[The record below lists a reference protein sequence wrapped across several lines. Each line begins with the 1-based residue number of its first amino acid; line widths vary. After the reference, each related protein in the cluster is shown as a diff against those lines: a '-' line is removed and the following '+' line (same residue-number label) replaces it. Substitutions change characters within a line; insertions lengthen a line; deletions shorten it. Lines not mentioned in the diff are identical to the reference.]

1 MSGIPE
7 NILGELSR
15 LVSVHTGLHFPE
27 KKWPALAKG
36 ILSVANTQ
44 STDIYKL
51 LHDLQSAA
59 PPKDVIHLIADRLTI
74 GETYF
79 LRDKNFFQILKDQI
93 IQGLIQHPR
102 RNTKKI
108 IFWSAGCATGEEP
121 YSLAILIDHMLPEL
135 FNWEITIIGSDIN
148 RTALEKAEKGIYS
161 NWSLRETPEPIIK
174 KYFSQIGENQF
185 ELAPHIRRMVTFAQ
199 VNLMARQYASQLN
212 CHDKMDVILC
222 RNVLMYFND
231 QNRNRVI
238 ENLAESLVK
247 NGWLITG
254 PSEAGFVNVPA
265 LTSVRFPNALYHRK
279 GEPRQLDAP
288 ENLLL
293 LKRNKTL
300 DASKTPKTQPE
311 TLKDRLKKK
320 GQTRRSTDT
329 IALVRSKKSYYDVYQ
344 DALSDYNTGDYKKS
358 VEKLTS
364 ILSEGRNSSGS
375 FLMQAEGM
383 ILMARS
389 YANLGDLVPA
399 KTWCERA
406 LDFEKLNPELYYL
419 LSTIHQSA
427 DDIAAAIKSLK
438 QAIYL
443 DPEFIMA
450 HFMMGMLMQQQNMPL
465 ESAKNMNSALSLLRL
480 KNPDDEVP
488 CSESM
493 TASRLI
499 ETIKSMTAR
508 E

>member
-1 MSGIPE
+1 
-7 NILGELSR
+7 
-15 LVSVHTGLHFPE
+15 
-27 KKWPALAKG
+27 
-36 ILSVANTQ
+36 
-44 STDIYKL
+44 
-51 LHDLQSAA
+51 
-59 PPKDVIHLIADRLTI
+59 
-74 GETYF
+74 
-79 LRDKNFFQILKDQI
+79 
-93 IQGLIQHPR
+93 
-102 RNTKKI
+102 
-108 IFWSAGCATGEEP
+108 
-121 YSLAILIDHMLPEL
+121 
-135 FNWEITIIGSDIN
+135 
-148 RTALEKAEKGIYS
+148 
-161 NWSLRETPEPIIK
+161 
-174 KYFSQIGENQF
+174 
-185 ELAPHIRRMVTFAQ
+185 
-199 VNLMARQYASQLN
+199 
-212 CHDKMDVILC
+212 MDVIFC

-238 ENLAESLVK
+238 NNLAESLVK

-254 PSEAGFVNVPA
+254 PSETGFVNVPA
-265 LTSVRFPNALYHRK
+265 LTSVRFPNAVYHRK

-288 ENLLL
+288 ENPRL
-293 LKRNKTL
+293 LKRNKTV
-300 DASKTPKTQPE
+300 DAFKTPKTQPE

-320 GQTRRSTDT
+320 GQARRSTDT
-329 IALVRSKKSYYDVYQ
+329 GAFVRSKKPHYDVYQ

-364 ILSEGRNSSGS
+364 ILPEGRNDTGS
-375 FLMQAEGM
+375 FLMRAESM

-389 YANLGDLVPA
+389 YANLGELVPA
-399 KTWCERA
+399 KTWCEKA

-450 HFMMGMLMQQQNMPL
+450 HFMMGMLMQQQNMPI
-465 ESAKNMNSALSLLRL
+465 ESAKSMNSALSLLRL

-488 CSESM
+488 FSESM

-508 E
+508 GQS